1 MNRSDFGQ
9 DLARRLYSTE
19 HALDLALSEAA
30 LLVSSMTAGRVD
42 QKISAVI
49 GQDALANILQAMN
62 TVGAARGAVVAAH
75 HQMKADAE
83 QMRINWRLAGPE
95 TKPDDDRPIRE
106 ATTGRHLTAVS

>member
-1 MNRSDFGQ
+1 MNRSDFGH

-19 HALDLALSEAA
+19 HALDHALSEAA

-83 QMRINWRLAGPE
+83 RMRIEWRLAGPE
-95 TKPDDDRPIRE
+95 MKPEDDRPIRE
-106 ATTGRHLTAVS
+106 TSKARHLAAVS